1 MAGRVGVDLEVIAL
15 GGAGGGCKHP
25 GTQSYRLLVGG
36 GKVVDPQVEVHL
48 LRWGT
53 VGPVGGHVIGCVLD
67 ANSWLAVDDDHVPVI
82 VPIDVAAEYSRPERT
97 LFLEIC
103 GVEGHNLEPDPHAE
117 DATRR
122 GVRPSSR
129 PESTPR
135 GLSSAPASG
144 PTEQVV
150 YRLGSDQTRS
160 PLAQDVASG
169 NERFSVE
176 SGQRD
181 VLGVIGVGPA
191 LLGGDRP
198 GGLT

>member
-1 MAGRVGVDLEVIAL
+1 MAGRIGVDLEVIAL
-15 GGAGGGCKHP
+15 GGATGGCKHP
-25 GTQSYRLLVGG
+25 GTQSHHPLVGG

-67 ANSWLAVDDDHVPVI
+67 TNSWLAVDHDHVPVI

-103 GVEGHNLEPDPHAE
+103 GVEGHNLELDPHAE
-117 DATRR
+117 DATR
-122 GVRPSSR
+122 GGSDC
-129 PESTPR
+129 PR
-135 GLSSAPASG
+135 AGSLPRCGSAARASV

-150 YRLGSDQTRS
+150 DRLGSDQTRS
-160 PLAQDVASG
+160 LLAQTIVSG
-169 NERFSVE
+169 DERFSVE